1 MKKSNKNLD
10 DCPECCYTHSC
21 TAMQKYR
28 YITRYN
34 GKKGTRNTF
43 CGWRLCITRR
53 KETYVR
59 YFTDRE
65 YTDSAKALEAAMTTR
80 NAMLAALEQGT
91 DFVTICRLYSKVQK
105 KA

>member
-1 MKKSNKNLD
+1 M
-10 DCPECCYTHSC
+10 EMH
-21 TAMQKYR
+21 R

-34 GKKGTRNTF
+34 GQKGTRNTF

-53 KETYVR
+53 KETFVR

-65 YTDSAKALEAAMTTR
+65 HESSEASLA
-80 NAMLAALEQGT
+80 AALETRDAMLDELANGEN
-91 DFVTICRLYSKVQK
+91 FVSVCARYRKGKK

>member
-1 MKKSNKNLD
+1 M
-10 DCPECCYTHSC
+10 EMH
-21 TAMQKYR
+21 R

-34 GKKGTRNTF
+34 GQKGTRNTF

-53 KETYVR
+53 KETFVR

-65 YTDSAKALEAAMTTR
+65 YE
-80 NAMLAALEQGT
+80 NAESSLAAALETRDAMLNELANGEA
-91 DFVTICRLYSKVQK
+91 FVSVCARYRKGKK